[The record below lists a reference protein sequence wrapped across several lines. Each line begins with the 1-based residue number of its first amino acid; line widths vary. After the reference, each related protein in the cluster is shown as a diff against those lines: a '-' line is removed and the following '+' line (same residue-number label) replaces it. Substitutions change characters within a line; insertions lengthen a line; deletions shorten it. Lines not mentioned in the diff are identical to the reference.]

1 MLALEHPLPITS
13 ELLTDACA
21 GSAIRH
27 GFFTRAGGVS
37 GGLYRGLNVGL
48 GSDDDRT
55 DILENRNRVCRTFSA
70 APDRL
75 ATPHQVHSP
84 DVWTVDRSFDGSR
97 PKADAVVSAT
107 PGIVLGVLTADCGP
121 VLLADPAAGVIGAA
135 HAGWSGALSGVMENT
150 IDRMVELGAERERIT
165 AGLGPSI
172 SAANYEVGPEF
183 VARFIA
189 HDPMNKD
196 HFSPS
201 EKAGH
206 SLFDL
211 QSYILKRLAGA
222 GICAQVT
229 GHCTY
234 AEEEKFFS
242 YRRAT
247 HRNEPDYGRQISAI
261 SIVDGG

>member
-1 MLALEHPLPITS
+1 MLVQEQPLPITS
-13 ELLTDACA
+13 DLLTDACS
-21 GSAIRH
+21 GSTIRH

-48 GSDDDRT
+48 GSGDDRE
-55 DILENRNRVCRTFSA
+55 DINENRKRVCRSFAA

-75 ATPHQVHSP
+75 ATPHQIHSP
-84 DVWTVDRSFDGSR
+84 DVWLVDQSFDGAR

-121 VLLADPAAGVIGAA
+121 VLLADAKAGIIGAA
-135 HAGWSGALSGVMENT
+135 HAGWSGALSGVVENT
-150 IDRMVELGAERERIT
+150 VDRMVEIGAARERIT
-165 AGLGPSI
+165 ACLGPSI

-183 VARFIA
+183 VFRFIED
-189 HDPMNKD
+189 DPSND
-196 HFSPS
+196 RFFSPS
-201 EKAGH
+201 GKNQH
-206 SLFDL
+206 CLFDL
-211 QSYILKRLAGA
+211 QSYTLKRLARA
-222 GICAQVT
+222 GISAHLS

-234 AEEEKFFS
+234 ADEDKFFS